1 MTQDS
6 ETDHTIVDRRASSN
20 MDATSESA
28 GVNSEDVSPEEDPI
42 ENSTSELLDDL
53 REKSEK
59 FENNW
64 KRAVAD
70 LQNYKKRVESER
82 SLQAQALSLIHI

>member
-28 GVNSEDVSPEEDPI
+28 GVNSEDVSPEED
-42 ENSTSELLDDL
+42 
-53 REKSEK
+53 
-59 FENNW
+59 
-64 KRAVAD
+64 
-70 LQNYKKRVESER
+70 
-82 SLQAQALSLIHI
+82 LSLIHI